1 MKIKDNDDADD
12 RRGIIAPRHSELATC
27 IIQSDLRNGVRS
39 DFVSIGVQILN
50 ETVVSPFV
58 RYEKCRAGFTS
69 VRIQSLARVEK
80 QLEDL
85 IVHVIDSILEC
96 DENQLR
102 CLVQW
107 QLTFMVPWLK
117 FIF

>member
-1 MKIKDNDDADD
+1 M
-12 RRGIIAPRHSELATC
+12 
-27 IIQSDLRNGVRS
+27 
-39 DFVSIGVQILN
+39 SIGVQILN

-69 VRIQSLARVEK
+69 VRIHSLARVEK
-80 QLEDL
+80 QLKHL

-102 CLVQW
+102 CLFYG
-107 QLTFMVPWLK
+107 QLTFRVSWFK
-117 FIF
+117 FF